1 MMRAFTSRDSGVS
14 RPSAPTA
21 PYHHIVN
28 LEVISEGRPDRHRL
42 VQRVD
47 KLLARVP
54 ASSVRH
60 LSGIHGG
67 LRVVVAGLSHIE
79 LVRLH

>member
-14 RPSAPTA
+14 RPSATAA
-21 PYHHIVN
+21 PYHHIVD
-28 LEVISEGRPDRHRL
+28 LEVLSEGRPDRHRL

-60 LSGIHGG
+60 LSGIHRR